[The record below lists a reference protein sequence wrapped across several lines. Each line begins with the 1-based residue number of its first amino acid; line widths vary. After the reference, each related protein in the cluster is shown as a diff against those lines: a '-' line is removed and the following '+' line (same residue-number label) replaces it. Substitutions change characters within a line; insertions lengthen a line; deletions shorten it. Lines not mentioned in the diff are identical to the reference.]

1 MKKCWNLIIAFLMVF
16 LASYVFA
23 ETIDRADLERATRE
37 VDRPLVRDDYMP
49 AVRKKPVIRDEKGKI
64 IREEDADEK
73 YDRDLEDVQLY
84 PAYR

>member
-1 MKKCWNLIIAFLMVF
+1 MKKSWNLTAAFLMVF
-16 LASYVFA
+16 LAPHVFA
-23 ETIDRADLERATRE
+23 ETLDRVDLERATRE

-49 AVRKKPVIRDEKGKI
+49 SVRKKPVIRDEKGEI

-73 YDRDLEDVQLY
+73 YDPALEDVQVY